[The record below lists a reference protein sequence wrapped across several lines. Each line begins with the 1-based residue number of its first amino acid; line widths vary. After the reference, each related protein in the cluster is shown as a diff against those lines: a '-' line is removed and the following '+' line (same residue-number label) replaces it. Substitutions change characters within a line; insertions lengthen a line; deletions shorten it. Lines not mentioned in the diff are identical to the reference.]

1 MSHCINM
8 DEFTIEGNCV
18 SQLPD
23 GLLSSLI
30 NLSSI
35 TLARNQFASFPLGGP
50 TQFTSVH
57 VNILL
62 LIENKLF
69 LYRTE
74 NYFFFLNSQLICN
87 TIK

>member
-74 NYFFFLNSQLICN
+74 NYFSQLICN

>member
-1 MSHCINM
+1 LSHCINM

-62 LIENKLF
+62 LIKNKLF
-69 LYRTE
+69 L
-74 NYFFFLNSQLICN
+74 
-87 TIK
+87 

>member
-1 MSHCINM
+1 MTHIPISLSHCINM

-23 GLLSSLI
+23 GLLSSLT

-57 VNILL
+57 VKNIQ
-62 LIENKLF
+62 NKF
-69 LYRTE
+69 Y
-74 NYFFFLNSQLICN
+74 I
-87 TIK
+87 

>member
-1 MSHCINM
+1 MTHIPISLSHCINM

-23 GLLSSLI
+23 GLLSSLT

-57 VNILL
+57 VRIFKFFVENHTNNVYILKF
-62 LIENKLF
+62 I
-69 LYRTE
+69 Y
-74 NYFFFLNSQLICN
+74 SQ
-87 TIK
+87 

>member
-1 MSHCINM
+1 M

-57 VNILL
+57 VNIL
-62 LIENKLF
+62 ID
-69 LYRTE
+69 
-74 NYFFFLNSQLICN
+74 C
-87 TIK
+87 